1 MHHFSLKYLLC
12 VNCYGALEIEILD
25 LVDGSTKD
33 TLIHAMNGHILE
45 QATLM
50 GKYSRT

>member
-1 MHHFSLKYLLC
+1 M
-12 VNCYGALEIEILD
+12 LD
-25 LVDGSTKD
+25 LGDGSTKEN
-33 TLIHAMNGHILE
+33 LAQAMNSHVLE